1 MVINS
6 RKVETARNSSWMTSF
21 FNIIFFAWKM
31 ENTLYSSPDCN
42 GNPFSFR
49 CSGKKKIGMKA
60 GTNLRKI
67 YSFSAP
73 KKSKFYSCNLS
84 FKV

>member
-1 MVINS
+1 MVFNS

-42 GNPFSFR
+42 GNPFS
-49 CSGKKKIGMKA
+49 SVVA
-60 GTNLRKI
+60 ERKR
-67 YSFSAP
+67 
-73 KKSKFYSCNLS
+73 LE
-84 FKV
+84 